1 MKNRYTLTLD
11 PEISHQA
18 KNLAKKRGTSLSSM
32 VEKLLLNEIGTQKKE
47 SGKDVS
53 FSQRWAGKIEL
64 AEKNE
69 PRYHTLKSKY
79 QL

>member
-1 MKNRYTLTLD
+1 MKNRYTFTLD

-32 VEKLLLNEIGTQKKE
+32 VEHLLKMEIGRQNKPSVKQT
-47 SGKDVS
+47 S
-53 FSQRWAGKIEL
+53 FSERWAGKIEL
-64 AEKNE
+64 AEKDE
-69 PRYHTLKSKY
+69 PRFRALKTRY